1 MGQLFLK
8 ALCENHHPTFMKLIK
23 KCVVVGVSACIYYL
37 SLLINEWIWG
47 DPGFSFDVH
56 WVFFPSGIRFVLVLL
71 ALESGALGIALGGI
85 LWIYQ
90 DHPDLGLHFALIT
103 GCLAGLSP
111 LLARQ
116 ISVIFLGLDREFK
129 VVSPMTLM
137 KISLLFAT
145 LSALLHQIWFYA
157 LGLTESLPSSFCVM
171 ALSNWAGT
179 LLVLMAFKFLVQRP
193 PGPSVDRQ
201 NF

>member
-1 MGQLFLK
+1 
-8 ALCENHHPTFMKLIK
+8 MKLLK

-90 DHPDLGLHFALIT
+90 DHPDLGIQFALIT

-111 LLARQ
+111 LMARQ
-116 ISVIFLGLDREFK
+116 LSIIFLGLDRAFK
-129 VVSPMTLM
+129 EVSPKTLL

-145 LSALLHQIWFYA
+145 LSALLHQLWFYT
-157 LGLTESLPSSFCVM
+157 LGLTDNLALSFGAM

-179 LLVLMAFKFLVQRP
+179 LLVLLAFKFMVQRSASP
-193 PGPSVDRQ
+193 ATNRQ